1 MLMLHLWCLVSV
13 HVLVLSLVDCGFDIN
28 QIHTIKSSI
37 GCFFSN
43 HTALRSKTKDWLSW
57 DQDNVSL
64 ERHVYPMTGVLVS
77 QHYKNQTRY
86 IGLYK
91 TNIIVVCSPVNAASL
106 IPNHGGLLLMASG
119 WWLGVSKMSP

>member
-1 MLMLHLWCLVSV
+1 MLVLHRCMVSV
-13 HVLVLSLVDCGFDIN
+13 HVLVLSLVDRGFDIN
-28 QIHTIKSSI
+28 QIHTIKSFI
-37 GCFFSN
+37 GCFFSK
-43 HTALRSKTKDWLSW
+43 HAALRSKTKDWLSW
-57 DQDNVSL
+57 YQDNVSL

-86 IGLYK
+86 F
-91 TNIIVVCSPVNAASL
+91 VVCSPVNAACL